1 MEKMIKTS
9 RGIQTV
15 PLESE
20 HLFKRRIFIEG
31 DITNQTASD
40 FFKQMLELNED
51 DNSRRID
58 VYINS
63 HGGSIP
69 AGLAIIDAIR
79 LSKAPIRTVC
89 LSEAFSMAAVIFASG
104 TADRLM
110 FEHSRLMLHQPQV
123 NAASGSVD
131 SIYSVYQSMNECR
144 KQINEILSSV
154 CRKSIDEINL
164 TTAEDRFFNGTQA
177 IEFGLADGIADFNV
191 LVSEVYG

>member
-20 HLFKRRIFIEG
+20 HLLKRRIFIDG
-31 DITNQTASD
+31 DITCQTASD

-51 DNSRRID
+51 DPAGRID
-58 VYINS
+58 LYINS
-63 HGGSIP
+63 HGGSIS

-110 FEHSRLMLHQPQV
+110 FEHSRLMLHQPQA
-123 NAASGSVD
+123 NAISGSVS

-144 KQINEILSSV
+144 EQTHHRMLS
-154 CRKSIDEINL
+154 
-164 TTAEDRFFNGTQA
+164 
-177 IEFGLADGIADFNV
+177 
-191 LVSEVYG
+191 